1 MDDQSKGLTQRWVA
15 YGFMN
20 MVSDALEF
28 FAAHANWKDFLED
41 RRAQCAAATKHFED
55 SQREHMAMM
64 TRKSAE
70 ARRAK
75 KLAKGVSA

>member
-28 FAAHANWKDFLED
+28 FAAHANWKDFFRGQARPVRSSHKAFRGQSARTHGND
-41 RRAQCAAATKHFED
+41 DTQVRRGTPGK
-55 SQREHMAMM
+55 
-64 TRKSAE
+64 E
-70 ARRAK
+70 A
-75 KLAKGVSA
+75 GEGG